1 MSLLI
6 FPGTGLD
13 QTPGQTPL
21 ACASGTGEFC
31 SVEQVR
37 AADSNSSNQPH
48 SRAEMNQLELW
59 RPSKIPSAQSAGSRL
74 QLPRLAGGAG
84 RSWRLDTWWHPG
96 PPSVHLTSVWL
107 VPEQVT
113 GHSSSESAAWHRH
126 HLRANTTLVFSVNL
140 LYPLHFPPG
149 FSGNIWE
156 SKFRTGT
163 FYCAVDIM
171 SPAKSPLPGSLSA

>member
-6 FPGTGLD
+6 FPATGLD

-37 AADSNSSNQPH
+37 AADSNSRNQPH
-48 SRAEMNQLELW
+48 SRAETNQLELW

-140 LYPLHFPPG
+140 LCPLHFPPG

-163 FYCAVDIM
+163 FYCAVDIV
-171 SPAKSPLPGSLSA
+171 SPAKSPLPGCSSA